1 MVGALSPGADGLRLG
16 AAPAVYS
23 HMNSTREAS
32 SGNEGFSALSES
44 KMYRDYAEAFSKG
57 TGLPLSLAQPG
68 KLWFAEIPGPGQNPF
83 CSLLSQGSASCSAC
97 YRHHCDVET
106 EAFSEAKTLKCFAGL
121 CETAVPVHV
130 GGKVVAFLKT
140 GQILLERSTHSSF
153 SKIARKLMEWGGQV
167 DLKHAEEAFFGT
179 RVFDR
184 NQYESLVKLLAIF
197 AEHLAASANALQLAR
212 GSSEMPEV
220 GVARHYIEGHVEEY
234 LSLAVVAKV
243 VNVSAGYFSQ
253 KFKQST
259 GMNFVEYVSRTRV
272 EKARNLLQNPHL
284 RISEIAFA
292 VGFQSLSQFNRTFKK
307 VTGESPSSNRSGPT
321 CTTAGDV

>member
-1 MVGALSPGADGLRLG
+1 M
-16 AAPAVYS
+16 
-23 HMNSTREAS
+23 EAS
-32 SGNEGFSALSES
+32 SGNEVFSVLSES

-68 KLWFAEIPGPGQNPF
+68 TLWVSEKPGPEQNPF
-83 CSLLSQGSASCSAC
+83 CSLLSHGSSSCSDC
-97 YRHHCDVET
+97 YRHHCDL
-106 EAFSEAKTLKCFAGL
+106 EAEAVSEAKTLKCFAGL
-121 CETAVPVHV
+121 CETVVPVKV
-130 GGKVVAFLKT
+130 GGKVVAFLRT
-140 GQILLERSTHSSF
+140 GQILLERSSHRSF

-179 RVFDR
+179 RVFDKG
-184 NQYESLVKLLAIF
+184 QYESLVKLLGIF

-212 GSSEMPEV
+212 SSAEMPQV
-220 GVARHYIEGHVEEY
+220 GMALHYIEGHAEED
-234 LSLAVVAKV
+234 LSLAVVARV
-243 VNVSAGYFSQ
+243 VNVSASYFSQ

-307 VTGESPSSNRSGPT
+307 LTGQSPSSNRSGPA
-321 CTTAGDV
+321 CATAGDV

>member
-1 MVGALSPGADGLRLG
+1 MGLRWG
-16 AAPAVYS
+16 AADAACS
-23 HMNSTREAS
+23 HMDSTLEAS
-32 SGNEGFSALSES
+32 SGNESFSVLSES

-68 KLWFAEIPGPGQNPF
+68 KLWFSEKPGPEQNPF
-83 CSLLSQGSASCSAC
+83 CSLVSQGSGSCSAC
-97 YRHHCDVET
+97 YRHHCDVEA

-121 CETAVPVHV
+121 CETAVPVRV
-130 GGKVVAFLKT
+130 GGKVIAFLKT
-140 GQILLERSTHSSF
+140 GQILLQRSDHSSF
-153 SKIARKLMEWGGQV
+153 SKIARKLIEWGGQV

-179 RVFDR
+179 RVFDK

-197 AEHLAASANALQLAR
+197 AEHLAASSNALQLAR

-220 GVARHYIEGHVEEY
+220 GVARLYIEGHTEED
-234 LSLAVVAKV
+234 LSLAVVARV

-307 VTGESPSSNRSGPT
+307 VTGQSPSSNRSGPA
-321 CTTAGDV
+321 CATAGDV